1 MAYDYLAQ
9 KVTINNQ
16 TINGPLIGINDLGGL
31 VSKVVNTFLI
41 PLAGIIL
48 FLVLIWGGYDFIIS
62 RGNPEK
68 VKSARAKITTGLIG
82 FILLI
87 VSYLI
92 VRLLSEVFGL
102 GKGLFTP

>member
-1 MAYDYLAQ
+1 MDYHYLAQ

-16 TINGPLIGINDLGGL
+16 TINGPVVGINDLGGL
-31 VSKVVNTFLI
+31 VSKIVNTFLI

-48 FLVLIWGGYDFIIS
+48 FIVLLWGGYSFITS

-92 VRLLSEVFGL
+92 VRLLSYVFGL
-102 GKGLFTP
+102 GNGLFTP

>member
-1 MAYDYLAQ
+1 MGYHYLAQ
-9 KVTINNQ
+9 QIN
-16 TINGPLIGINDLGGL
+16 INGQQIKGPLVGINDLGGL
-31 VSKVVNTFLI
+31 VSRVVNIFLI

-48 FLVLIWGGYDFIIS
+48 FIVLLWGGYDFIIS

-68 VKSARAKITTGLIG
+68 VKSARAKITTSLIG
-82 FILLI
+82 FVLLV

-102 GKGLFTP
+102 GKGLF